1 MDGAAAGQLAFRG
14 ATLLRE
20 AAVLGVGRSLA
31 ARMARWVLP
40 LAALAA
46 LWGCGG
52 GGGGGSADT
61 ATSGDSLSGD
71 STTWTPGVFEAA
83 SDFAALCAAPR
94 SGTDPYTGQPY
105 PDRQGTTLDENNWL
119 RSWTHELYL
128 WYGEVTDVNPAL
140 YTTPDYFQLMKT
152 METTPSGAPVD
163 RFHFTYPTSVWESLS
178 QSGQEVGYGV
188 DFEIVAATPPRSVIV
203 AYLEP
208 AANLPSATVAANFV
222 RGDTV
227 LEVDGVDVVNADD
240 QASIN
245 TINEGLAPS
254 TVGETHTFEVLDPG
268 SSTPRTVQLQAANIT
283 STPVLIE
290 TTVTGPGGATVGY
303 ILYND
308 QIATAESEL
317 ISAINDL
324 KSKGVTD
331 VVLDLRYDG
340 GGYLDIASELAYM
353 IAGPGQTAGETFEL
367 QQFNN
372 QYPTTN
378 PVTDEPITPTLFHTT
393 TQGFSTTAGQPL
405 PTLNMTRVAVITGQ
419 DTCSASE
426 SIINSLQGVGFTVYQ
441 IGATTCGKPY
451 GFYPQDNCGTTY
463 FSIEFQGVNAKGFG
477 GYGDGF
483 SPANTTPAVG
493 VAVPGCS
500 VADDFG
506 HALGDPAESR
516 LATALAYLANPQPST
531 CPSPPTGNAAPATLT
546 QRQLLER
553 IFSRSPLKEM
563 RILRR

>member
-1 MDGAAAGQLAFRG
+1 
-14 ATLLRE
+14 
-20 AAVLGVGRSLA
+20 VLGVGRSLA
-31 ARMARWVLP
+31 ARIARRALL

-46 LWGCGG
+46 LCGCGG
-52 GGGGGSADT
+52 GGGGANT
-61 ATSGDSLSGD
+61 ATSGDGLTGD
-71 STTWTPGVFEAA
+71 SSTWTPGVFEAA
-83 SDFAALCAAPR
+83 SDFAALCASPR
-94 SGTDPYTGQPY
+94 SGTDPYTDQPY
-105 PDRQGTTLDENNWL
+105 PDRQGTTTDENNWL
-119 RSWTHELYL
+119 RSWTHQLYL
-128 WYGEVTDVNPAL
+128 WYDEVQDENPAL

-152 METTPSGAPVD
+152 METTSSGAPVD

-188 DFEIVAATPPRSVIV
+188 DFEIVAATPPRSVII
-203 AYLEP
+203 AYLQP
-208 AANLPSATVAANFV
+208 TASLPSPTVAANFV

-227 LEVDGVDVVNADD
+227 LQVDGVDVVNADD
-240 QASIN
+240 QASVN
-245 TINEGLAPS
+245 TINAGLAPS

-283 STPVLIE
+283 STPVLME
-290 TTVTGPGGATVGY
+290 TTVTGPSGGTVGY

-331 VVLDLRYDG
+331 VVLDLRYNG

-353 IAGPGQTAGETFEL
+353 IAGPSQTAGETFEL

-378 PVTDEPITPTLFHTT
+378 PVTDQPITPTLFHTT

-463 FSIEFQGVNAKGFG
+463 FSIQFQGVNAKGFG

-483 SPANTTPAVG
+483 SPANTTPTVG
-493 VAVPGCS
+493 VTVPGCS

-506 HALGDPAESR
+506 HALGDPSESR
-516 LATALAYLANPQPST
+516 LATALAYLANPQPAT
-531 CPSPPTGNAAPATLT
+531 CPTPPTGNAAPAPLT
-546 QRQLLER
+546 QRQLLQR
-553 IFSRSPLKEM
+553 IFSRSPLKEI
-563 RILRR
+563 RILRK

>member
-1 MDGAAAGQLAFRG
+1 
-14 ATLLRE
+14 
-20 AAVLGVGRSLA
+20 VLGVGRSLA
-31 ARMARWVLP
+31 ARIARRALL

-46 LWGCGG
+46 LCGCGG
-52 GGGGGSADT
+52 GGGGGSANT
-61 ATSGDSLSGD
+61 ATSGDGLTGD
-71 STTWTPGVFEAA
+71 SSTWTPGVFQAA
-83 SDFAALCAAPR
+83 SDFAALCASPR
-94 SGTDPYTGQPY
+94 SGTDPYTDQPY
-105 PDRQGTTLDENNWL
+105 PDRQGTTTDENNWL
-119 RSWTHELYL
+119 RSWTHQLYL
-128 WYGEVTDVNPAL
+128 WYDQVQDENPAL

-152 METTPSGAPVD
+152 METTSSGAPVD

-178 QSGQEVGYGV
+178 QSGEEVGYGV
-188 DFEIVAATPPRSVIV
+188 DFEIVAATPPRSVII
-203 AYLEP
+203 AYLQP
-208 AANLPSATVAANFV
+208 TASLPSATVAANFV

-227 LEVDGVDVVNADD
+227 LQVDGVDVVNADD
-240 QASIN
+240 QASVN
-245 TINEGLAPS
+245 TINAGLAPS

-283 STPVLIE
+283 STPVLVA
-290 TTVTGPGGATVGY
+290 TTVTGPSGSTVGY

-317 ISAINDL
+317 ISAINEL
-324 KSKGVTD
+324 KSQGVTD
-331 VVLDLRYDG
+331 VVLDLRYNG

-353 IAGPGQTAGETFEL
+353 IAGPSQTAGETFEL

-463 FSIEFQGVNAKGFG
+463 FSIQFQGVNAKGFG

-493 VAVPGCS
+493 VTVPGCS

-506 HALGDPAESR
+506 HALGDPSESR

-531 CPSPPTGNAAPATLT
+531 CPTPPTGNAAPTPLT

-553 IFSRSPLKEM
+553 IFSRSPLKEI
-563 RILRR
+563 RILRK

>member
-1 MDGAAAGQLAFRG
+1 M
-14 ATLLRE
+14 
-20 AAVLGVGRSLA
+20 LGPSWA
-31 ARMARWVLP
+31 ARIARRVLP

-46 LWGCGG
+46 LYACGG
-52 GGGGGSADT
+52 GSGST
-61 ATSGDSLSGD
+61 ATSGSSLSGSD
-71 STTWTPGVFEAA
+71 ASTWTAGVF
-83 SDFAALCAAPR
+83 DPPDNFAALCATPR
-94 SGTDPYTGQPY
+94 TGTDPYTEQPY

-128 WYGEVTDVNPAL
+128 WYDEVQDVNPAL

-152 METTPSGAPVD
+152 TQTTSSGAPKD
-163 RFHFTYPTSVWESLS
+163 RFHFTYPTSVWEALS
-178 QSGQEVGYGV
+178 ESGEEVGYGV
-188 DFEIVAATPPRSVIV
+188 DFEIVAATPPRSVVI

-208 AANLPSATVAANFV
+208 TASLPAQTVAANFV

-227 LEVDGVDVVNADD
+227 LQVDGVDVVNADD
-240 QASIN
+240 QASVN

-254 TVGETHTFEVLDPG
+254 TAGETHTFEVLDPG
-268 SSTPRTVQLQAANIT
+268 SSTPRTVQLQAANVT
-283 STPVLIE
+283 STPVLLE
-290 TTVTGPGGATVGY
+290 TTVTGPSGSTVGY

-324 KSKGVTD
+324 KSHGVTD

-353 IAGPGQTAGETFEL
+353 IAGPSQTAGETFEL
-367 QQFNN
+367 QQFND

-378 PVTDEPITPTLFHTT
+378 PVTDQPITPTLFHTT
-393 TQGFSTTAGQPL
+393 TQGFSTTSGEPL

-426 SIINSLQGVGFTVYQ
+426 SIINGLQGVGFTVYQ
-441 IGATTCGKPY
+441 IGSTTCGKPY

-463 FSIEFQGVNAKGFG
+463 FSIEFQGVNAKGVG

-483 SPANTTPAVG
+483 SPANTSPAVG

-516 LATALAYLANPQPST
+516 LATALAYLANPQPAT

-553 IFSRSPLKEM
+553 IFARSPLREM
-563 RILRR
+563 RILRK